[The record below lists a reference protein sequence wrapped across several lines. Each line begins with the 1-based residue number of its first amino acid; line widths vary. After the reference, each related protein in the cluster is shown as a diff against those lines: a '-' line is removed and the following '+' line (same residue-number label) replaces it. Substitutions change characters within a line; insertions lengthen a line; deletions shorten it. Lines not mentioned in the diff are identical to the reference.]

1 MVSGEPWVEPLV
13 GRPWFPHR
21 LLRISS
27 TAGLL
32 RRFSSFPSG
41 LLSSIH
47 SVVCD
52 YELELTALFS
62 LLFIYPYSR
71 VALHQNCL
79 GQ

>member
-32 RRFSSFPSG
+32 RRFRASRLAFFLPFTQSSVIMNWS
-41 LLSSIH
+41 
-47 SVVCD
+47 
-52 YELELTALFS
+52 
-62 LLFIYPYSR
+62 
-71 VALHQNCL
+71 
-79 GQ
+79 

>member
-32 RRFSSFPSG
+32 RRFRASSPAFFLPFTQ
-41 LLSSIH
+41 SSVIMNW
-47 SVVCD
+47 S
-52 YELELTALFS
+52 
-62 LLFIYPYSR
+62 
-71 VALHQNCL
+71 
-79 GQ
+79 